1 MDTICARSSAEGA
14 HVRDYTPEYESFRDD
29 ALAVLNGTAVV
40 IAVTGFWW
48 KPVYAGPIALA
59 VAVLGYAL
67 SPRSKGG
74 TIIAVLII
82 TLVAL
87 IGRVL
92 AGYSVV

>member
-1 MDTICARSSAEGA
+1 ML
-14 HVRDYTPEYESFRDD
+14 RDYSPEYESFRDD
-29 ALAVLNGTAVV
+29 ALAT

-48 KPVYAGPIALA
+48 KPVFAGPIALA
-59 VAVLGYAL
+59 VAVLAYAL

-74 TIIAVLII
+74 TIVAVLVI

-87 IGRVL
+87 LGRWL